1 MKGRGQGRD
10 PGFEVE
16 DAIPGSVPPA
26 ENQSFLA
33 GFTCRLDRAPND
45 SVHRPHGLEGGICA
59 AEKTKHVRVVV
70 QVKHARNNLVLV
82 LSKDKSC
89 VFRQFL
95 AKGAE
100 KLEREI
106 VGVMGIIAAH
116 RALID
121 TLKFMEVVVG

>member
-1 MKGRGQGRD
+1 MKRLEQRREA
-10 PGFEVE
+10 GFEVE
-16 DAIPGSVPPA
+16 DAIAGPVPPA
-26 ENQSFLA
+26 QNQSFLA
-33 GFTCRLDRAPND
+33 GFACRLDRGPNH
-45 SVHRPHGLEGGICA
+45 SVHRPYGLEGGIGA
-59 AEKTKHVRVVV
+59 AEKTIHVRVVE
-70 QVKHARNNLVLV
+70 QVKHAGNNLVLV

-100 KLEREI
+100 KIEREI
-106 VGVMGIIAAH
+106 VGLMGIIAAH